1 MPSPI
6 CIIAISAPKVKK
18 PIPTI
23 SMAAPPRNMRIV
35 PDGRDVRNTLTMSTI
50 IVIGSTEKNASMI
63 FSLSILFIIWQID
76 SAKTSHKDHKGY
88 KITKRK
94 EGIVIRRLSLML
106 YYKITDKNL

>member
-23 SMAAPPRNMRIV
+23 SMAAPVRNISIV
-35 PDGRDVRNTLTMSTI
+35 PDGSEVRNTLTMSTI

-63 FSLSILFIIWQID
+63 FSFSILFIIWQID
-76 SAKTSHKDHKGY
+76 STKISPKAHKGT
-88 KITKRK
+88 KITKREK
-94 EGIVIRRLSLML
+94 GIVVRKLSLLL
-106 YYKITDKNL
+106 YYKITDKNP